1 MLSKLNVFQ
10 NYIVSIPCSL
20 VWNQLNASD
29 SDTDKIVMDYAKD
42 FNKVNHSPVTHK
54 LYHSII
60 TVTEQINMWIS
71 SFLTGQ
77 QQEGHQV

>member
-54 LYHSII
+54 LYHCIR
-60 TVTEQINMWIS
+60 TDQYVD
-71 SFLTGQ
+71 L
-77 QQEGHQV
+77 